1 VTIRPVR
8 PEDAEALRELRLEA
22 LRTCPVALTADPGE
36 AEAHP
41 PSWWR
46 EMAERNGG
54 DATGVIMLA
63 ETDLAGGGAAL
74 RLAGMAGI
82 WVSTNPKLSHAG
94 TLWGV
99 YVRPSFRGSGV
110 GSRLVMACIDWARA
124 KPLAVVR
131 LGVAVGNDA
140 AIRCYERC
148 GFVPY
153 GIEPLTVR
161 WEGRYYDEVLMALH
175 L

>member
-1 VTIRPVR
+1 MTIRPIR
-8 PEDAEALRELRLEA
+8 PEDADALRELRLEA
-22 LRTCPVALTADPGE
+22 LRTCPVALTADPAE
-36 AEAHP
+36 AEARP
-41 PSWWR
+41 PAWWR

-54 DATGVIMLA
+54 EGAGVIMLA
-63 ETDLAGGGAAL
+63 ETEGV
-74 RLAGMAGI
+74 AGMAGV
-82 WVSTNPKLSHAG
+82 WAPTNPKLAHAG

-99 YVRPSFRGSGV
+99 YVRPAFRGTGI
-110 GSRLVMACIDWARA
+110 GARLVRACIDWARA

-153 GIEPLTVR
+153 GVEPLTVR
-161 WEGRYYDEVLMALH
+161 WEGKYYDEVMMALR